1 MASFLTILIL
11 LFWQYALEFFSSEK
25 SQKSDDGDEC
35 CDEKHQHLLTEPE
48 SHRQQPAIPRRRRT
62 ATLSTPAPERV
73 SVHGRVETPAPA
85 PAQASTIPSDDDIEH
100 DESWDF
106 FRADERSSSSG
117 GGSVIS
123 DDRRKSLRSIRS
135 SINLAAFERR
145 LAFEKEIVDLQSS
158 LCSTKEE
165 LDKERNAHFNTE
177 RELLEKQNECNELR
191 RHWKSVTT
199 QLTQVRPEGQA
210 FPPITDD
217 TLVQATQRLR
227 FRIHSFAVQY
237 FGDEQTFNP
246 RIDITEV
253 APFDKYTWST
263 KSWKKIQTSYLKSP
277 TRRPILVQA
286 YIWRSIVNNVF
297 GCFLWAA
304 GCHWSVWNLYSF
316 LYPEST
322 DLDNPADLEA
332 ERKVS
337 LWRAVTTRLLLSK
350 MDGKT
355 QAKDTEVIDSFKNF
369 LHLKIMKD
377 LRLLIKGPVDNC
389 IQDLKQLVDEA
400 VNLDKLISQ
409 QASNIFWDYGDE
421 GWSNYDPTTMSMVGG
436 EKASQE
442 KQEVLMVVAPAMMK
456 QGRDTGEDFHLV
468 SRLLPA
474 EVSCA
479 KRKGIAFWK

>member
-11 LFWQYALEFFSSEK
+11 LFWQYALEFFGDK
-25 SQKSDDGDEC
+25 SPKSDDGEDS
-35 CDEKHQHLLTEPE
+35 DNKQQHLLAEPE
-48 SHRQQPAIPRRRRT
+48 SHQQHPTTPRRRRT
-62 ATLSTPAPERV
+62 TATTSVLSTPAP
-73 SVHGRVETPAPA
+73 GRVPPAPT
-85 PAQASTIPSDDDIEH
+85 STIVSDDDIEH
-100 DESWDF
+100 DESWDL
-106 FRADERSSSSG
+106 FRVDERSNSSG
-117 GGSVIS
+117 GSSIS
-123 DDRRKSLRSIRS
+123 DSRRRSLRSIRS
-135 SINLAAFERR
+135 SINLAAYERR

-158 LCSTKEE
+158 LCSTKDE
-165 LDKERNAHFNTE
+165 LDKERNAHINTE
-177 RELLEKQNECNELR
+177 RELHEKQNECDELR
-191 RHWKSVTT
+191 RHWKCVTS

-217 TLVQATQRLR
+217 SLIQATQRLR

-237 FGDEQTFNP
+237 FGDELTFNP
-246 RIDITEV
+246 RVDITEV

-286 YIWRSIVNNVF
+286 YLWRSIVNNVF

-322 DLDNPADLEA
+322 DLDNPADIEA

-350 MDGKT
+350 MDMKGE
-355 QAKDTEVIDSFKNF
+355 AKDTEVIDSFKNF

-389 IQDLKQLVDEA
+389 LQDLKQLVDEA

-421 GWSNYDPTTMSMVGG
+421 TWSNFDPTTMTMVGG
-436 EKASQE
+436 EKATQGN
-442 KQEVLMVVAPAMMK
+442 QEVLMVVAPAMMK
-456 QGRDTGEDFHLV
+456 QGRDSGEDFHLV
-468 SRLLPA
+468 TRLLPA